1 VRFEAVEGSFL
12 YARMQIKR
20 RHYGVQNSGHD
31 GIVDVVRSLAT
42 GGEDVGFFCQ
52 LSRIDRIE
60 SSMGVVVKAFAFCFY
75 SFFVGARCDV

>member
-1 VRFEAVEGSFL
+1 
-12 YARMQIKR
+12 MQIKR

-52 LSRIDRIE
+52 LSCIDRIE
-60 SSMGVVVKAFAFCFY
+60 SSMGVGVKAFAFCFY
-75 SFFVGARCDV
+75 SFFVGAREGAHCDV

>member
-1 VRFEAVEGSFL
+1 
-12 YARMQIKR
+12 MQIKR

-52 LSRIDRIE
+52 LSFIDRIK
-60 SSMGVVVKAFAFCFY
+60 SSMGVGGESLRFLLLLVFRWCSGGCSCCY
-75 SFFVGARCDV
+75 DAR